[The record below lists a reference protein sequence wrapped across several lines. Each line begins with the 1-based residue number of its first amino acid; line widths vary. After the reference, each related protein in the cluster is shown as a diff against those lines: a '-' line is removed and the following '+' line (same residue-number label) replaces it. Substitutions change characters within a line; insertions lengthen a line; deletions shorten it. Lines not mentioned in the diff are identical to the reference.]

1 MRIVVFET
9 AEWEHDAC
17 MRLQPEHEVA
27 CTHETLDERTVADH
41 ANAEIVTTFISSR
54 LGGEVLAH
62 LPNLKLIATRSTGYD
77 HIDLGHCAAHGI
89 MVCNVPDYGDHTVAE
104 HAFALLLAV
113 SRHLVE
119 AVERTRRGDFSTA
132 GLRGFDLR
140 GRTLGVIGT
149 GRIGRRAIEI
159 AKGFGMEVV
168 AFDVHPD
175 AEAARSFGF
184 RYAPLEQVLAEANVV
199 TLHVPATPEI
209 RHLLSDRAFAAMRPG
224 AVLINTARGN
234 VVDVA
239 ALVRTLADGRLAAA
253 GLDVLPEEPL
263 IREEAQI
270 FRAGGQ
276 QPHDLR
282 ALVANHVLL
291 RFPNVLVTPHN
302 AYNTQD
308 ALGRIIRTTLDN
320 IDAFTRGTPVNV
332 VLGTKR
338 SAPSSRPSTHR
349 DWQAP

>member
-1 MRIVVFET
+1 M
-9 AEWEHDAC
+9 
-17 MRLQPEHEVA
+17 
-27 CTHETLDERTVADH
+27 
-41 ANAEIVTTFISSR
+41 
-54 LGGEVLAH
+54 
-62 LPNLKLIATRSTGYD
+62 
-77 HIDLGHCAAHGI
+77 
-89 MVCNVPDYGDHTVAE
+89 
-104 HAFALLLAV
+104 
-113 SRHLVE
+113 
-119 AVERTRRGDFSTA
+119 
-132 GLRGFDLR
+132 
-140 GRTLGVIGT
+140 IGT

-168 AFDVHPD
+168 AFDMHPD
-175 AEAARSFGF
+175 AEAACSFGL
-184 RYAPLEQVLAEANVV
+184 RYAPLEQVMAEADVV
-199 TLHVPATPEI
+199 TLHVPATPET
-209 RHLLSDRAFAAMRPG
+209 RHLLSDRAFAAMRPR

-270 FRAGGQ
+270 FRVGGQ
-276 QPHDLR
+276 QPHDLQ

-291 RFPNVLVTPHN
+291 RFPNVLMTPHN

-338 SAPSSRPSTHR
+338 LAPTSRPSTHR